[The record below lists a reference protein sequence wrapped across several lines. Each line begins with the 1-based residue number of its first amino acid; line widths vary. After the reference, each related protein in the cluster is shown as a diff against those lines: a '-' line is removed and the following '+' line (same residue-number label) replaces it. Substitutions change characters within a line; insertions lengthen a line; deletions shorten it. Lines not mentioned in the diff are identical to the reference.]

1 MRKSL
6 VEDTKID
13 LDSVARLPRVPQ
25 ASFQGGMIEYLIN
38 PKFIKPKLAGMVARW
53 IAADIAKGT
62 RY

>member
-1 MRKSL
+1 MRKSF

-13 LDSVARLPRVPQ
+13 FDSIAHLPRVPQ
-25 ASFQGGMIEYLIN
+25 DSFQGGMIEYLID
-38 PKFIKPKLAGMVARW
+38 PKFIKPKLAGMVAKW